1 MIKKKLGLFIAPALI
16 LGLAACNND
25 SDTAYDNTNGNRV
38 TPTTNVN
45 NDLYRVNNR
54 YPFDH
59 QGPLAEDYNNDND
72 RNGRQIHEGRMNR
85 NGQNNGNDN
94 RTRLMRNTNN
104 NGGENV
110 SDRNNRYPFDHQGP
124 LTEDYDNNRNNR
136 NNGDRTTLRNRVQ
149 NNMNVTNRGNNNNP
163 MNVTNRGNNGSNMN
177 ISNYS
182 TDKNSTN
189 YPHTRAVLIQEARY
203 QFVPSQSK
211 SGF

>member
-1 MIKKKLGLFIAPALI
+1 MIKKKLGVFIAPALV

-25 SDTAYDNTNGNRV
+25 TDTAFDNRNGNRIN
-38 TPTTNVN
+38 PTTNVD

-59 QGPLAEDYNNDND
+59 QGPLAEDYNNNDNN
-72 RNGRQIHEGRMNR
+72 RNGRNLHEGRLNR

-94 RTRLMRNTNN
+94 RARLMRNTNN

-110 SDRNNRYPFDHQGP
+110 NDRNNRYPFDHQGP
-124 LTEDYDNNRNNR
+124 LTEDYNNNRNDLNDR

-149 NNMNVTNRGNNNNP
+149 NNMNVTNRGNNNFNP
-163 MNVTNRGNNGSNMN
+163 N
-177 ISNYS
+177 ISNYQ

-189 YPHTRAVLIQEARY
+189 YPHTKAVLIQEAKY
-203 QFVPSQSK
+203 QFLLVFLLVFQTQQIK
-211 SGF
+211 V